1 MTTLVIDIPV
11 LETQRL
17 VLRGPCREDG
27 QLYAD
32 FFDAQTGDGYF
43 YGGPLRPDQANVRL
57 AADIGH
63 WQMNGFGKFVMIERD
78 SQKPLGGC
86 GIVHWNGWPSHEL
99 TWWLL
104 GTERGKGY
112 ASEAA
117 RAVLEYARDTLGWAR
132 VETHVRDT
140 NAAAL
145 RLVERLG
152 GKKLRRDAFPDG
164 HSRDVFGFELA
175 AVGAPV

>member
-1 MTTLVIDIPV
+1 MTSPVADTPV
-11 LETQRL
+11 LETTRL
-17 VLRGPCREDG
+17 ILRMPCAADTA
-27 QLYAD
+27 LYAA

-43 YGGPLRPDQANVRL
+43 YGGPLRPDQASVRL

-63 WQMNGFGKFVMIERD
+63 WHMKGFGKFVMVDRETDAPI
-78 SQKPLGGC
+78 GGC
-86 GIVHWNGWPSHEL
+86 GIVHWDGWPSHEL

-104 GTERGKGY
+104 GTARGKGF
-112 ASEAA
+112 ATEAA
-117 RAVLEYARDTLGWAR
+117 RAVLVYARDTLGWTV

-145 RLVERLG
+145 RLVDRLG
-152 GKKLRRDAFPDG
+152 GMKLRRDSFPDG

-175 AVGAPV
+175 QQGEVA